1 MENKKID
8 GIYFLAG
15 FLLLGFIMYMVSFH
29 DERANNKVLKNK
41 IDSLTLII
49 NKNDSISR

>member
-1 MENKKID
+1 MENKKN

-15 FLLLGFIMYMVSFH
+15 SLLLGFIMYMVSFH
-29 DERANNKVLKNK
+29 DERDKNKILQNK

>member
-8 GIYFLAG
+8 GIFFVAA
-15 FLLLGFIMYMVSFH
+15 FLLIVFIMYKVAYH
-29 DERANNKVLKNK
+29 NECDNNKILKNK

>member
-1 MENKKID
+1 MENKKIGD
-8 GIYFLAG
+8 IYFMI
-15 FLLLGFIMYMVSFH
+15 FSLLIVSIMYMVAYH
-29 DERANNKVLKNK
+29 NECDNNKILQNK